1 MRVCVVGAGF
11 AGLAAA
17 AALADGGVEPLVL
30 EARERVGGRVHSR
43 RLGNGAV
50 VELGAEFVERDQ
62 QAMAAAAGRLGLE
75 LVPTGMAY
83 GDREPRG
90 GIGVDRATLHAELGR
105 LQRLLA
111 DRAGPPTDRGATLEP
126 PGPPTDRGATLEPPG
141 PPTDRGATAS
151 LLEPPGP
158 PGGGSVAAVLA
169 ALPLHP
175 GAREAIAA
183 RLQVS
188 AAQPVEELAADVLD
202 HAGSTFST
210 RESVRV
216 GGGNQR
222 IAERLAARL
231 PGAVHLGVPVEA
243 VAWSEAS
250 VRVTAGGGVLEADAC
265 LLTAPASVTGRVR
278 FQPPLPAWKAAA
290 LGRVVYG
297 HAAKLSVPLRRA
309 VPPSAVLSV
318 PDRFWTWTARGAGGA
333 VQPVVSAFAGSAPA
347 LARLGVAAGPA
358 TWLERLHALRPDL
371 DLDQAGAVLS
381 TWDDDPWVGAAYSTR
396 GLGVDPGDAELLV
409 RPVGRLHFAGEHTA
423 GRWAGL
429 MEGALRSGAR
439 AAAELL
445 AARVA

>member
-43 RLGNGAV
+43 RLENGAV

-62 QAMAAAAGRLGLE
+62 PAVVATAGRLGLE

-90 GIGVDRATLHAELGR
+90 GIGVDRATLHAELDR
-105 LQRLLA
+105 LRRLLA
-111 DRAGPPTDRGATLEP
+111 ERPAAAGSPAAADRGAGPAP
-126 PGPPTDRGATLEPPG
+126 PGP
-141 PPTDRGATAS
+141 S
-151 LLEPPGP
+151 
-158 PGGGSVAAVLA
+158 GGRSAAAVLA
-169 ALPLHP
+169 GLPLHP

-188 AAQPVEELAADVLD
+188 AALPVDELAAAVLD

-222 IAERLAARL
+222 IAERLAERL

-243 VAWSEAS
+243 VAWSDAS
-250 VRVTAGGGVLEADAC
+250 VRVTAGGGVLDADAC
-265 LLTAPASVTGRVR
+265 VLALPASVTGRVR
-278 FQPPLPAWKAAA
+278 FEPPLPAWKAEV

-297 HAAKLSVPLRRA
+297 HAAKLFVPLRR
-309 VPPSAVLSV
+309 VPPPSAVLSV
-318 PDRFWTWTARGAGGA
+318 PDHFWTWTARGDQAEA

-358 TWLERLHALRPDL
+358 TWLGRVRALRPDL
-371 DLDQAGAVLS
+371 DLDQAAVVLS

-396 GLGVDPGDAELLV
+396 GLAFDPGDAEPLA
-409 RPVGRLHFAGEHTA
+409 RPVGPLHFAGEHTA
-423 GRWAGL
+423 GPWAGL

>member
-43 RLGNGAV
+43 RLPNGAV
-50 VELGAEFVERDQ
+50 AELGAEFVERDQ
-62 QAMAAAAGRLGLE
+62 QAVVATAGRLGLG

-90 GIGVDRATLHAELGR
+90 GVGVDRATLHAELGR

-111 DRAGPPTDRGATLEP
+111 ERHGATGPGAPAGRGTGLAP
-126 PGPPTDRGATLEPPG
+126 PGAPAGREERLAPPEPSPRG
-141 PPTDRGATAS
+141 R
-151 LLEPPGP
+151 
-158 PGGGSVAAVLA
+158 SVAAVLA
-169 ALPLHP
+169 GLPLHP

-188 AAQPVEELAADVLD
+188 AALPVDQLAAAVLD

-222 IAERLAARL
+222 LAERLAARL
-231 PGAVHLGVPVEA
+231 PGAVHLGVPVER
-243 VAWSEAS
+243 VAWSDAS
-250 VRVTAGGGVLEADAC
+250 VRVTARGGVLDADAC
-265 LLTAPASVTGRVR
+265 VLAVPASVTGRVR
-278 FQPPLPAWKAAA
+278 FQPPLPGWKAEA

-297 HAAKLSVPLRRA
+297 HAAKLFVPLRR
-309 VPPSAVLSV
+309 VPPPSAVLSV
-318 PDRFWTWTARGAGGA
+318 PDHFWTWTARGDQAGA
-333 VQPVVSAFAGSAPA
+333 VQPLVSAFAGSAPA
-347 LARLGVAAGPA
+347 LARLGVTAGPA
-358 TWLERLHALRPDL
+358 TWLARLRALRPDL
-371 DLDQAGAVLS
+371 DLEETATVLS
-381 TWDDDPWVGAAYSTR
+381 TWDDDQWVGAAYSTR
-396 GLGVDPGDAELLV
+396 GLAFDPGDAELLA
-409 RPVGRLHFAGEHTA
+409 RPVGPLHFAGEHTA
-423 GRWAGL
+423 GPWGGL

-439 AAAELL
+439 AAADLL
-445 AARVA
+445 AARVG

>member
-1 MRVCVVGAGF
+1 VRVCVVGAGL
-11 AGLAAA
+11 AGVAAA

-43 RLGNGAV
+43 RLDNGAV
-50 VELGAEFVERDQ
+50 AELGAEFVERDQ
-62 QAMAAAAGRLGLE
+62 QAVVATAGRLGLE

-90 GIGVDRATLHAELGR
+90 GIGVDRATLRAELDR
-105 LQRLLA
+105 LRRLLA
-111 DRAGPPTDRGATLEP
+111 DHPAAAT
-126 PGPPTDRGATLEPPG
+126 
-141 PPTDRGATAS
+141 
-151 LLEPPGP
+151 
-158 PGGGSVAAVLA
+158 GGRSAAAVLA
-169 ALPLHP
+169 GLPLHP

-188 AAQPVEELAADVLD
+188 AALPVDELAAAVLD

-222 IAERLAARL
+222 IAARLAERL

-243 VAWSEAS
+243 IAWSGSS
-250 VRVTAGGGVLEADAC
+250 VRVTAGGGVLDADAC
-265 LLTAPASVTGRVR
+265 VLALPAPVTGRVR
-278 FQPPLPAWKAAA
+278 FQPPLPAWKAEA

-297 HAAKLSVPLRRA
+297 HAAKLFVPLRR
-309 VPPSAVLSV
+309 VPPPSAVLSV
-318 PDRFWTWTARGAGGA
+318 PDHYWTWTARGDRAGA
-333 VQPVVSAFAGSAPA
+333 VQPLVSAFAGSAPA
-347 LARLGVAAGPA
+347 LARLEVTAGPA
-358 TWLERLHALRPDL
+358 TWLRRVRALRPDL
-371 DLDQAGAVLS
+371 ALDEAGVVLS

-396 GLGVDPGDAELLV
+396 GLAFDPADAELLA
-409 RPVGRLHFAGEHTA
+409 RPVGPLHFAGEHTA
-423 GRWAGL
+423 GPWAGL

>member
-43 RLGNGAV
+43 RLRNGAV

-62 QAMAAAAGRLGLE
+62 RAVVAAAGRLGLE

-90 GIGVDRATLHAELGR
+90 GIGVDRATLHAELDR
-105 LQRLLA
+105 LRRLLA
-111 DRAGPPTDRGATLEP
+111 ER
-126 PGPPTDRGATLEPPG
+126 PGPPA
-141 PPTDRGATAS
+141 
-151 LLEPPGP
+151 
-158 PGGGSVAAVLA
+158 GGRSAADVLA
-169 ALPLHP
+169 GLPLHP

-188 AAQPVEELAADVLD
+188 AAQPVEQLAAAVLD

-210 RESVRV
+210 RESIRV

-243 VAWSEAS
+243 VAWSEGS
-250 VRVTAGGGVLEADAC
+250 VRVTAAGGVLDADA
-265 LLTAPASVTGRVR
+265 LLLAVPASVTGRVR
-278 FQPPLPAWKAAA
+278 FDPPLPAWTAEA
-290 LGRVVYG
+290 LGRVTYG
-297 HAAKLSVPLRRA
+297 HAAKLFVPLRR
-309 VPPSAVLSV
+309 VPPPSAVLSV
-318 PDRFWTWTARGAGGA
+318 PDHFWTWTARGDQAGA
-333 VQPVVSAFAGSAPA
+333 VQPLVSAFAGSAPA

-358 TWLERLHALRPDL
+358 TWLGRLRALRPDL
-371 DLDQAGAVLS
+371 DLEEAGAVLS

-396 GLGVDPGDAELLV
+396 GLAFDPADAEPLA
-409 RPVGRLHFAGEHTA
+409 RPVGPLHFAGEHTA
-423 GRWAGL
+423 GPWAGL

-445 AARVA
+445 GPDGPVGRAAYDDAP

>member
-1 MRVCVVGAGF
+1 MRVCVVGGGF

-30 EARERVGGRVHSR
+30 EARQRVGGRVHSR
-43 RLGNGAV
+43 RLDNGAV
-50 VELGAEFVERDQ
+50 AELGAEFVERDQ
-62 QAMAAAAGRLGLE
+62 QAMVEAAGRLRLE

-90 GIGVDRATLHAELGR
+90 GVGVDRATLHAELAR
-105 LQRLLA
+105 LPGLLA
-111 DRAGPPTDRGATLEP
+111 AARGSAGPAAGLPSRPAGRERPEAQPGGRAARRE
-126 PGPPTDRGATLEPPG
+126 PGPPD
-141 PPTDRGATAS
+141 
-151 LLEPPGP
+151 
-158 PGGGSVAAVLA
+158 GSVAAVLA

-188 AAQPVEELAADVLD
+188 AALPVDQLAAAVLD

-231 PGAVHLGVPVEA
+231 PGAVRLGVPVQA
-243 VAWSEAS
+243 VAWSDAS
-250 VRVTAGGGVLEADAC
+250 VRVTAGGGVVDADAC
-265 LLTAPASVTGRVR
+265 VLALPASVTGRVR
-278 FQPPLPAWKAAA
+278 FDPPLPGWKTGA
-290 LGRVVYG
+290 LGQVVYG
-297 HAAKLSVPLRRA
+297 HAAKLFVPLRR
-309 VPPSAVLSV
+309 VPPPSAVLSV
-318 PDRFWTWTARGAGGA
+318 PDHFWTWTARGDQAGA
-333 VQPVVSAFAGSAPA
+333 VQPLVSAFAGSAPA
-347 LARLGVAAGPA
+347 LERLQVTAGPA
-358 TWLERLHALRPDL
+358 TWLARLRALRPDL
-371 DLDQAGAVLS
+371 DLEEAAAVLS

-396 GLGVDPGDAELLV
+396 GLGVDPANAGLLA
-409 RPVGRLHFAGEHTA
+409 RPVGPLHFAGEHTA
-423 GRWAGL
+423 GPWAGL

-445 AARVA
+445 AGRA

>member
-43 RLGNGAV
+43 RLPNGAV
-50 VELGAEFVERDQ
+50 AELGAEFVERDQ
-62 QAMAAAAGRLGLE
+62 QAVVATAGRLGLG

-90 GIGVDRATLHAELGR
+90 GVGVDRATLHAELGR

-111 DRAGPPTDRGATLEP
+111 ERHGTTQPGAPADRGTGLAP
-126 PGPPTDRGATLEPPG
+126 PGPPPDGR
-141 PPTDRGATAS
+141 
-151 LLEPPGP
+151 
-158 PGGGSVAAVLA
+158 SVAAVLA
-169 ALPLHP
+169 GLPLHP

-188 AAQPVEELAADVLD
+188 AALPADELAAAVLD

-216 GGGNQR
+216 GGGNQG

-243 VAWSEAS
+243 VAWSDAS
-250 VRVTAGGGVLEADAC
+250 VRLTAGGGVLDADAC
-265 LLTAPASVTGRVR
+265 VLALPASVTGGVR
-278 FQPPLPAWKAAA
+278 FEPPLPGWKAQA

-297 HAAKLSVPLRRA
+297 HAAKLFVPLRR
-309 VPPSAVLSV
+309 VPPPSAVLSV
-318 PDRFWTWTARGAGGA
+318 PDHFWTWTARGDQAGA
-333 VQPVVSAFAGSAPA
+333 VQPLVSAFAGSAPA

-358 TWLERLHALRPDL
+358 TWLGRLRALRPDL
-371 DLDQAGAVLS
+371 DLEETATLLS

-396 GLGVDPGDAELLV
+396 GLAFDPGDVELLA
-409 RPVGRLHFAGEHTA
+409 RPVGPLHFAGEHTA
-423 GRWAGL
+423 GPWAGL

-445 AARVA
+445 AARVG

>member
-43 RLGNGAV
+43 ALDNGAV

-62 QAMAAAAGRLGLE
+62 QAVVATAGRLGLE

-90 GIGVDRATLHAELGR
+90 GIGVDRATLHAELDR
-105 LQRLLA
+105 LRGLLA
-111 DRAGPPTDRGATLEP
+111 RRPAAAAPDGRSA
-126 PGPPTDRGATLEPPG
+126 
-141 PPTDRGATAS
+141 
-151 LLEPPGP
+151 
-158 PGGGSVAAVLA
+158 AAVLA
-169 ALPLHP
+169 GLPLHP

-188 AAQPVEELAADVLD
+188 AALPVEELAAAVLD

-222 IAERLAARL
+222 IAQRLAERL

-243 VAWSEAS
+243 VAWSDGS
-250 VRVTAGGGVLEADAC
+250 VRVTAGGGVLDADAC
-265 LLTAPASVTGRVR
+265 VLALPASVTGRVR
-278 FQPPLPAWKAAA
+278 FQPPLPAWKADA

-297 HAAKLSVPLRRA
+297 HAAKLFVPLRRLP
-309 VPPSAVLSV
+309 PPSAVLSV
-318 PDRFWTWTARGAGGA
+318 PDHFWTWTARGDRAGA
-333 VQPVVSAFAGSAPA
+333 VQPLVSAFAGSAPA
-347 LARLGVAAGPA
+347 LARLQVTDGPA
-358 TWLERLHALRPDL
+358 SWLGRVRALRPDL
-371 DLDQAGAVLS
+371 DLDEAGVVLS
-381 TWDDDPWVGAAYSTR
+381 TWDDDPWIQAAYSTR
-396 GLGVDPGDAELLV
+396 GLAFDPADAELLA
-409 RPVGRLHFAGEHTA
+409 RPVGPLHFAGEHTA
-423 GRWAGL
+423 GPRAGL

-445 AARVA
+445 AARPL